1 VAYGVP
7 CGPQP
12 FRVPSGGMQASPVQ
26 VIKMSDSFRW
36 MDETQKVLDDLK
48 ALISKPPILVSSEP
62 DETLIL
68 YVIATTQ
75 VISTTLVEREEPRY
89 IYKVQ

>member
-1 VAYGVP
+1 
-7 CGPQP
+7 
-12 FRVPSGGMQASPVQ
+12 
-26 VIKMSDSFRW
+26 